1 MIWAKHH
8 FTLGRSDYQRQYE
21 PILYGWRQGGEHF
34 WCGARNQGDVWFI
47 PRPSVNR
54 EHPTMKPVE
63 LVEQAVKN
71 SSRPGDL
78 VLDPFAGSGTT
89 LIACI
94 RQRRRARLLELDGRY
109 ADVICRRWQQ
119 YTGKEAVLDGD
130 GRTFDDVAQSRLRR
144 AA

>member
-1 MIWAKHH
+1 
-8 FTLGRSDYQRQYE
+8 
-21 PILYGWRQGGEHF
+21 
-34 WCGARNQGDVWFI
+34 
-47 PRPSVNR
+47 
-54 EHPTMKPVE
+54 MKPVE

-89 LIACI
+89 VIACV
-94 RQRRRARLLELDGRY
+94 RQRRKARLLELDGRY
-109 ADVICRRWQQ
+109 VDVICRRWQQ

-130 GRTFDDVAQSRLRR
+130 GRTFDEIAQSRQKK